1 MSSTSTLIFFCSDV
15 ILGSGGSTSA
25 APKPT
30 SEDHAGVHSGNHL
43 PATTLEGGSLWTGCI
58 QLCHALG
65 ISKMEVPKNWHLW

>member
-30 SEDHAGVHSGNHL
+30 SEDHAGVHDVD
-43 PATTLEGGSLWTGCI
+43 ARTTKEMVDSTLRDSPFPET
-58 QLCHALG
+58 
-65 ISKMEVPKNWHLW
+65 EDE